1 MDEKGNSTEHEN
13 VRMGLLSVGN
23 DQISFSL
30 TCCVE
35 LSMLHL
41 PAIVVDDRGSTVNNK
56 RWIILK
62 IVGEIQY
69 GGLGRIAMMCRKT
82 LFIYL

>member
-1 MDEKGNSTEHEN
+1 MSF
-13 VRMGLLSVGN
+13 LL
-23 DQISFSL
+23 I
-30 TCCVE
+30 CCVE

-41 PAIVVDDRGSTVNNK
+41 PAIVVDNRGFTAENK
-56 RWIILK
+56 RLIILK

>member
-1 MDEKGNSTEHEN
+1 MS
-13 VRMGLLSVGN
+13 
-23 DQISFSL
+23 SL

-41 PAIVVDDRGSTVNNK
+41 PAIVVDIRGPTAENK
-56 RWIILK
+56 RLIILK

-82 LFIYL
+82 LFICL

>member
-1 MDEKGNSTEHEN
+1 M
-13 VRMGLLSVGN
+13 
-23 DQISFSL
+23 SFLL

-41 PAIVVDDRGSTVNNK
+41 PAIVVDNRGFTAENK
-56 RWIILK
+56 RLIILK
-62 IVGEIQY
+62 TVGEIQY
-69 GGLGRIAMMCRKT
+69 GGLGRRAMMCRKT

>member
-1 MDEKGNSTEHEN
+1 MELEN

-23 DQISFSL
+23 DISFSL

-41 PAIVVDDRGSTVNNK
+41 PAIVVDN
-56 RWIILK
+56 
-62 IVGEIQY
+62 
-69 GGLGRIAMMCRKT
+69 
-82 LFIYL
+82 